1 MRISSTTLATMI
13 RRKTGLARCDLTRV
27 KIPGLEHHRSER
39 RRHFDARERR
49 STFQHFLTI
58 IFGAPER
65 VEIEAN
71 EQATYMYRKLMG
83 SS

>member
-1 MRISSTTLATMI
+1 MTGGGLVRPHGDPYGLSREDLAI
-13 RRKTGLARCDLTRV
+13 NRLALYYT
-27 KIPGLEHHRSER
+27 
-39 RRHFDARERR
+39 RERR
-49 STFQHFLTI
+49 STFQHVLTI